1 MDGNMLLYSMLVL
14 QACTNEQPVEQS
26 KSTISKTE
34 KEKTPAQTDAH
45 SSGTQANKETNSETK
60 DSSKEAMEGT
70 PMALIKAI
78 NSAML
83 SGVSPYGKQNIKA
96 SKEHTI
102 NGWGHISDYNIYPA
116 ENAVILQ
123 GVVSGSIGEFTQ
135 FGGASICLTAS
146 KADLQ
151 DNSPS
156 RLEMGV
162 VFMVDDDEGT
172 GDQYSVLPIPQLPN
186 QETWALVGANSMT
199 IEDVDKDQKNEIII
213 NAQWLPEG
221 KTKVVDER
229 IVLKLT
235 RGCAPNEYCD
245 AMLTRVK

>member
-1 MDGNMLLYSMLVL
+1 MLLYSMLVL
-14 QACTNEQPVEQS
+14 QACTNKQPTES
-26 KSTISKTE
+26 ANSTIAAPE
-34 KEKTPAQTDAH
+34 KERTTNTPPKEEKIPDQGDAT
-45 SSGTQANKETNSETK
+45 SSGAETNKETNSETK
-60 DSSKEAMEGT
+60 DSSKGSMEGT
-70 PMALIKAI
+70 PIALIKAI

-146 KADLQ
+146 KPDLQ
-151 DNSPS
+151 DNSPA

-162 VFMVDDDEGT
+162 VFMVDDDE
-172 GDQYSVLPIPQLPN
+172 SFLNI
-186 QETWALVGANSMT
+186 
-199 IEDVDKDQKNEIII
+199 
-213 NAQWLPEG
+213 
-221 KTKVVDER
+221 
-229 IVLKLT
+229 
-235 RGCAPNEYCD
+235 
-245 AMLTRVK
+245 